1 MTRINVI
8 PVSELTQPELA
19 GEWKEI
25 SRIFN
30 LVRGRIAKGQ
40 KPSDIKAPKD
50 YVLGNGHQLFFYT
63 RLGYIRDRMLELA
76 EEMLNRGYNPDLH
89 MLNDVLDAAE
99 LDIPQ
104 AWFGNYAPTSAAMQM
119 NIQRMIDNGTRV

>member
-8 PVSELTQPELA
+8 PASELTKPELA

-30 LVRGRIAKGQ
+30 LVRGRIANGQ
-40 KPSDIKAPKD
+40 NPGDIKAPKD

-76 EEMLNRGYNPDLH
+76 EEMLDRGYNPDLQ

-104 AWFGNYAPTSAAMQM
+104 AWFGNYEPTHAAMQM